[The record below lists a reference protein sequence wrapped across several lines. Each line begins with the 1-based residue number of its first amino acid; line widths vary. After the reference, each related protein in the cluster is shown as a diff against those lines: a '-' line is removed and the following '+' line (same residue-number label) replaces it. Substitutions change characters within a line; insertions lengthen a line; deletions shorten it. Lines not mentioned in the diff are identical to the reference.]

1 MINLPEQVRRAL
13 ARLEAAGHEAF
24 VVGGAVRDCVRGAG
38 TGTDWDITTSALPE
52 ETETIFSGYRVIE
65 AGMKHG
71 TVTVLL
77 DGEPLEITTYRVDG
91 GYSDHRH
98 PDEVRF
104 TRSLREDLRRRDFTM
119 NAMAYSPRTGVV
131 DPFGGQADL
140 AAGVVRCVGEPDRRF
155 QEDALRILRALRFA
169 SALGMGI
176 HPDTARAARDN
187 RGLLTSVAAE
197 RVRVELTKLLCGADA
212 ERVLLEFP
220 DILSVLLPEIGAMVC
235 FDQHNP
241 HHDRDVWA
249 HTAAVTAAIPAQP
262 VLRWAALLH
271 DVGKPPCF
279 SLAEDG
285 VGHFYGHAA
294 ESARMADGIL
304 RRLRFDTDSREEI
317 VRGVAAGAGH
327 RPAAHRAAQGGHPWA
342 VRHLRR
348 ADRRIRRRGGGAG
361 RNSERK
367 GVLFPQGS
375 GGERDRHDVHRAG
388 GPGHRPGAERLPDRC
403 YGGKAAQRA
412 RGPAGVCGTGEK
424 RVKDTPGTVVSG
436 MSFYCSFK
444 REAFRVI
451 PAPAW
456 RK

>member
-1 MINLPEQVRRAL
+1 MMDLPEQVRRAL
-13 ARLEAAGHEAF
+13 ARLEGAGYEAF
-24 VVGGAVRDCVRGAG
+24 VVGGAVRDYVRGAD

-52 ETETIFSGYRVIE
+52 ETEAVFSGCRVIE
-65 AGMKHG
+65 TGIKHG
-71 TVTVLL
+71 TVTVLP

-169 SALGMGI
+169 SVLGMHI

-187 RGLLTSVAAE
+187 RALLAAVAAE
-197 RVRVELTKLLCGADA
+197 RVRSELTKLLCGADA

-220 DILSVLLPEIGAMVC
+220 DILSVPLPEIGAMVG

-241 HHDRDVWA
+241 HHDRDIWA
-249 HTAAVTAAIPAQP
+249 HTAAVTAAIQAQP

-285 VGHFYGHAA
+285 VGHFYGHAG

-317 VRGVAAGAGH
+317 VRLIRYHDLPIQPERKPVKRLMNKLGPDTVRRLIELHKADTRGQSAVCAGRIAEYDAVAAVLDEILNEKECFSLRNLAVNGTDMTALGLTGRDIGRTLNACLTAVMEEKLPNERGA
-327 RPAAHRAAQGGHPWA
+327 
-342 VRHLRR
+342 LL
-348 ADRRIRRRGGGAG
+348 
-361 RNSERK
+361 EY
-367 GVLFPQGS
+367 
-375 GGERDRHDVHRAG
+375 
-388 GPGHRPGAERLPDRC
+388 AEQL
-403 YGGKAAQRA
+403 KN
-412 RGPAGVCGTGEK
+412 
-424 RVKDTPGTVVSG
+424 
-436 MSFYCSFK
+436 M
-444 REAFRVI
+444 
-451 PAPAW
+451 
-456 RK
+456 

>member
-1 MINLPEQVRRAL
+1 MMDLPEQVRLAL
-13 ARLEAAGHEAF
+13 ARLEDAGYEAF
-24 VVGGAVRDCVRGAG
+24 VVGGAVRDYVRGAD

-52 ETETIFSGYRVIE
+52 ETETVFAGYRVIE
-65 AGMKHG
+65 TGMKHG

-169 SALGMGI
+169 SALGMSI

-187 RGLLTSVAAE
+187 RTLLTSVAAE

-220 DILSVLLPEIGAMVC
+220 DVLSVPLPEVGAMVG

-241 HHDRDVWA
+241 HHDRDIWA
-249 HTAAVTAAIPAQP
+249 HTAAVTAAIPARP

-317 VRGVAAGAGH
+317 VRLIRYHDLPIQPERKPVKRLMNKLGPDTVRRLIELHKADTRGQSAICAGRITEYDAVAA
-327 RPAAHRAAQGGHPWA
+327 
-342 VRHLRR
+342 VLDEILNEKECFSLRDLTVNGTDMI
-348 ADRRIRRRGGGAG
+348 ALGLAG
-361 RNSERK
+361 RDIGRALNACLTAVMEEKLPNER
-367 GVLFPQGS
+367 
-375 GGERDRHDVHRAG
+375 
-388 GPGHRPGAERLPDRC
+388 GALLE
-403 YGGKAAQRA
+403 YAKQ
-412 RGPAGVCGTGEK
+412 
-424 RVKDTPGTVVSG
+424 VK
-436 MSFYCSFK
+436 K
-444 REAFRVI
+444 E
-451 PAPAW
+451 
-456 RK
+456 

>member
-1 MINLPEQVRRAL
+1 MMNLPEQVRRAL

-24 VVGGAVRDCVRGAG
+24 VVGGAVRDYVRGAD

-220 DILSVLLPEIGAMVC
+220 DILSVPLPEIGAMVC

-304 RRLRFDTDSREEI
+304 RRLRFNTDSREEI
-317 VRGVAAGAGH
+317 VRLIRYHDLPIQPERRPVKRLMNKLGPDTVRRLIELHKADTRGQSAICAGRIAEYDAVAAVLDEILNEKECFSLRDLAVNGTDMMALGLAG
-327 RPAAHRAAQGGHPWA
+327 RDIGRALNACLTAVMEEKLPNERAA
-342 VRHLRR
+342 LL
-348 ADRRIRRRGGGAG
+348 
-361 RNSERK
+361 EY
-367 GVLFPQGS
+367 
-375 GGERDRHDVHRAG
+375 
-388 GPGHRPGAERLPDRC
+388 AE
-403 YGGKAAQRA
+403 Q
-412 RGPAGVCGTGEK
+412 
-424 RVKDTPGTVVSG
+424 VK
-436 MSFYCSFK
+436 K
-444 REAFRVI
+444 E
-451 PAPAW
+451 
-456 RK
+456 

>member
-1 MINLPEQVRRAL
+1 MMNLPEQVRRAL
-13 ARLEAAGHEAF
+13 ARLEDAGYEAF

-220 DILSVLLPEIGAMVC
+220 DILSVPLPEIGAMVC

-249 HTAAVTAAIPAQP
+249 RTAAVTAAIPAQP

-317 VRGVAAGAGH
+317 VRLIRYHDLPIQPERRPVKRLMNKLGPDTIRRLIELHKADTRGQSAICAGRIAEYDAVAAVLDEILNEKECFSLRDLAVNGTDMMSIGLTGRDIGRALNACLTAVMEEKL
-327 RPAAHRAAQGGHPWA
+327 PNERAA
-342 VRHLRR
+342 LL
-348 ADRRIRRRGGGAG
+348 
-361 RNSERK
+361 EY
-367 GVLFPQGS
+367 
-375 GGERDRHDVHRAG
+375 
-388 GPGHRPGAERLPDRC
+388 AE
-403 YGGKAAQRA
+403 Q
-412 RGPAGVCGTGEK
+412 
-424 RVKDTPGTVVSG
+424 VK
-436 MSFYCSFK
+436 K
-444 REAFRVI
+444 E
-451 PAPAW
+451 
-456 RK
+456 

>member
-1 MINLPEQVRRAL
+1 MMDLPEQVRRAL

-24 VVGGAVRDCVRGAG
+24 VVGGAVRDYVRGAD

-52 ETETIFSGYRVIE
+52 ETEAVFSGYRVIE

-187 RGLLTSVAAE
+187 RTLLTSVAAE

-220 DILSVLLPEIGAMVC
+220 DILSVPLPEIGAMVC

-317 VRGVAAGAGH
+317 VRLIRYHDLPIQPERRPVKRLMNKLGPDTVRRLIELHKADTRGQSAICAGRIAEYDAVAAVLDEILNEKECFSLKDLAVNGTDMMSIGLAG
-327 RPAAHRAAQGGHPWA
+327 RDIGRALNACLTAVMEEKLPNERAA
-342 VRHLRR
+342 LL
-348 ADRRIRRRGGGAG
+348 
-361 RNSERK
+361 EY
-367 GVLFPQGS
+367 
-375 GGERDRHDVHRAG
+375 
-388 GPGHRPGAERLPDRC
+388 AE
-403 YGGKAAQRA
+403 Q
-412 RGPAGVCGTGEK
+412 
-424 RVKDTPGTVVSG
+424 VK
-436 MSFYCSFK
+436 K
-444 REAFRVI
+444 E
-451 PAPAW
+451 
-456 RK
+456 

>member
-13 ARLEAAGHEAF
+13 ARLEDAGYEAF
-24 VVGGAVRDCVRGAG
+24 VVGGAVRDYVRGAN

-52 ETETIFSGYRVIE
+52 ETEAVFSGYRVIE
-65 AGMKHG
+65 TGMKHG
-71 TVTVLL
+71 TVTVLI

-119 NAMAYSPRTGVV
+119 SAMAYSPRTGVV

-169 SALGMGI
+169 SALGMSI

-187 RGLLTSVAAE
+187 RALLTSVAAE
-197 RVRVELTKLLCGADA
+197 RVRVELTKLLCGTDA
-212 ERVLLEFP
+212 ERVLLEFS
-220 DILSVLLPEIGAMVC
+220 DILPVPLPEIGAMVG

-241 HHDRDVWA
+241 HHDRDIWA

-317 VRGVAAGAGH
+317 VRLIRYHDLPIQPERKPVKRLMNKLGPDTVRRLIELHKADTRGQSAICAGRIAEYDAVAAVLDEILNEKECFSL
-327 RPAAHRAAQGGHPWA
+327 RDLA
-342 VRHLRR
+342 VNGTDMMAL
-348 ADRRIRRRGGGAG
+348 GLAG
-361 RNSERK
+361 RDIGRALNACLTAVMEEKLPNER
-367 GVLFPQGS
+367 
-375 GGERDRHDVHRAG
+375 
-388 GPGHRPGAERLPDRC
+388 GALLE
-403 YGGKAAQRA
+403 YAKQ
-412 RGPAGVCGTGEK
+412 
-424 RVKDTPGTVVSG
+424 VK
-436 MSFYCSFK
+436 K
-444 REAFRVI
+444 E
-451 PAPAW
+451 
-456 RK
+456 